1 MYIHLL
7 DMDSNNPHRQTNLQS
22 LPCLCGTFRRAARAL
37 TQAYEEALRPTE
49 LRATQFT
56 VLQALSLAGE
66 VSQGRLGE
74 ILGIDSTT
82 LTRTLKIMTREGWIA
97 ERPGE
102 DRRERWIQLTPVG
115 KERFRAAVPAWET
128 AQTNLRLR
136 LGEQGWEEL
145 MRVSNR
151 VTEIITREGECHEQ
165 L

>member
-1 MYIHLL
+1 LA
-7 DMDSNNPHRQTNLQS
+7 MDQNNPRRQTKLQPLS
-22 LPCLCGTFRRAARAL
+22 CMCGTLRRAARAL
-37 TQAYEEALRPTE
+37 TQRYEEALRPTG

-82 LTRTLKIMTREGWIA
+82 LTRTLKIMSREGWIA

-102 DRRERWIQLTPVG
+102 DRRERWIRMTSPG
-115 KERFRAAVPAWET
+115 EERFQVAVPAWEI
-128 AQTNLRLR
+128 AQTSLRLR

-151 VTEIITREGECHEQ
+151 VTEIITQEGEMS
-165 L
+165 